1 MKLKKTLSL
10 LLVLVLAISMLCGCQ
25 IETVNGVL
33 DEILPTQETIS
44 TSNEISN
51 NTETKL
57 LASEYDGEPF
67 AVINNNIPFF
77 SEEDKKS
84 TVAFETYSELDDLG
98 RCGVAY
104 ANICK
109 ELMPT
114 EKRESLS
121 SVTPSGWKNKKYD
134 FVDGGWVYNRA
145 HIIGFQLAGEQAN
158 ELNLITGTRYFNV
171 DGMLTFENMVADY
184 VKEDGG
190 HVLYRVTPVYEGNNL
205 VAEGVI
211 MEGWSVEDS
220 GESICFNVFCYNV
233 QPGVEIDYK
242 TGDNWLKE
250 ENRESNDIT
259 ENNIIY
265 ILNINSKK
273 FHKENCNSVSNI
285 SEKNK
290 RVQKDNRENLLKQGY
305 EPCGSCK
312 P

>member
-10 LLVLVLAISMLCGCQ
+10 LLVLVLATSMLCGCQ
-25 IETVNGVL
+25 IETVNDVL
-33 DEILPTQETIS
+33 DEMLPTQETIS

-84 TVAFETYSELDDLG
+84 TVAFETYSELDSLG

-250 ENRESNDIT
+250 ENKESNGVT

-273 FHKENCNSVSNI
+273 FHKENCNSVSSI

-305 EPCGSCK
+305 KPCGSCK